1 MKSLGLVLSYIV
13 GSTSRRNL
21 RLVAWL
27 LAALVALITVYSV
40 VFHVLMANEGRQHSW
55 ATGFYWTLTVMS
67 TLGFGDIT
75 FESDAGRLFSVLV
88 LTTGALFILVLLPFV
103 FIQFVFLPWVAWR
116 DANRAPHQ
124 LPADTRGHI
133 VLLGRS
139 AVTDST
145 IRRANEAHIPYVLI
159 EPDPREA
166 VALFDQGYRVM
177 IGDPDSPRTYEA
189 ARLEHAALVA
199 TTLADTT
206 NTNIAFTARAISADV
221 PIVATAASPASVDIL
236 ELAGC
241 TQVLQ
246 LGELLGHAV
255 ARRVLG
261 RDGRTQVIGEFDNLR
276 IAEATVAHRDLVGKT
291 LAEADVRERTN
302 VHMVGTWERGAYQ
315 VAGPTTRMEAG
326 GALILAGSAEQ
337 LAAFDDAYGITG
349 RPSSPVVVLGA
360 GRVGRAAGRVLGK
373 AGFPWK
379 IVEQRAERI
388 RDDEHYVHGD
398 AADLEVLY
406 RAGLREAA
414 AVLITTHDDDVNV
427 YLTIY
432 CRRLRPDIQI
442 ISRANLD
449 RNVDTLHRAGADA
462 VLSYASLGAS
472 SIWNALGIND
482 TLVLSEGLEVF
493 RTPVPA
499 SLANRSLAESAIRQ
513 RTGCTVVAIK
523 AADGAMAINPGV
535 DEPLPVDGEL
545 IVIADPRSQH
555 AFLDRYPARTTGEP
569 VPKGSSRRLRTRA

>member
-1 MKSLGLVLSYIV
+1 MKSLGFLLSYIV
-13 GSTSRRNL
+13 GSSSRRNL
-21 RLVAWL
+21 RLVGWL
-27 LAALVALITVYSV
+27 MVVLVALITFYSV
-40 VFHVLMANEGRQHSW
+40 MFHVLMANEGQEHSW

-75 FESDAGRLFSVLV
+75 FQSDIGRLFSVLV

-124 LPADTRGHI
+124 LPENTSGHI
-133 VLLGRS
+133 VLLGRN
-139 AVTDST
+139 AVTNST
-145 IRRANEAHIPYVLI
+145 IRRADDAKIPYVLI
-159 EPDPREA
+159 EPDAREA
-166 VALFDQGYRVM
+166 LALFDQGYRVM
-177 IGDPDSPRTYEA
+177 IGDPDSRATYRA
-189 ARLEHAALVA
+189 ARVENAALVA

-241 TQVLQ
+241 THVLQ

-261 RDGRTQVIGEFDNLR
+261 RDARSQVIGEFDDLR
-276 IAEATVAHRDLVGKT
+276 IAEATVAHRELVGKT
-291 LAEADVRERTN
+291 LLEADVRARAN
-302 VHMVGTWERGAYQ
+302 VHVVGTWDRGVYQ
-315 VAGPTTRMEAG
+315 VAGLTTRMEAG
-326 GALILAGSAEQ
+326 TALILAGSAEQ
-337 LAAFDDAYGITG
+337 LGAFDEAYGIDG
-349 RPSSPVVVLGA
+349 RPSSPVVVIGA

-373 AGFPWK
+373 AGFPWQ

-432 CRRLRPDIQI
+432 CRRLRPDLQI

-482 TLVLSEGLEVF
+482 TLVLAEGLEVF
-493 RTPVPA
+493 RAPVPP
-499 SLANRSLAESAIRQ
+499 SLAGGTLAKSAIRQ

-523 AADGAMAINPGV
+523 EADGTMAINPAV
-535 DEPLPVDGEL
+535 DDPLPAEGEL
-545 IVIADPRSQH
+545 IVIADPESQH
-555 AFLDRYPARTTGEP
+555 RFLERYPARTTGQ
-569 VPKGSSRRLRTRA
+569 VVKRAGTRRPKVRS